1 MQAHVQRITAMYDV
15 NACMSV
21 GWTWPLNKTRY
32 ISLFIYFILNTLVSR
47 LFCTCHSM
55 CCCLLKNNR
64 NVSMWHAAWASL
76 LTTKEANS
84 SQHCTKGTAT
94 ASCYVNGNKLWHCS
108 CCLGFSS
115 WPPGLYRQHRTL
127 RHYVT
132 QLMMHSGPGN
142 NLYIRGSAEKLKTKY
157 CNPHC
162 ASITRAN

>member
-21 GWTWPLNKTRY
+21 GWTWPLNETRY

-108 CCLGFSS
+108 CCLGFLRDHLGYIGNIEPSGIMS
-115 WPPGLYRQHRTL
+115 HPTHDALGPRQ
-127 RHYVT
+127 
-132 QLMMHSGPGN
+132 QLVHV
-142 NLYIRGSAEKLKTKY
+142 RKCRET
-157 CNPHC
+157 
-162 ASITRAN
+162 